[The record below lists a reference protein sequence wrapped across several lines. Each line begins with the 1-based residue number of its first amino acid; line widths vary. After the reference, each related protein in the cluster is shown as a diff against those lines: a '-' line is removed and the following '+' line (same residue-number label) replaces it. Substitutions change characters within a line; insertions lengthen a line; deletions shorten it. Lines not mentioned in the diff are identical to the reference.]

1 VLPYVDI
8 KLKEFDLSIYNRNET
23 DDKVTLDALE
33 ALKRVKAGVKCA
45 TITATNEK
53 LKEF

>member
-1 VLPYVDI
+1 MLPYVDI
-8 KLKEFDLSIYNRNET
+8 KLKEFDLSIQNRDET

-33 ALKRVKAGVKCA
+33 SLKRVKAGVKCA
-45 TITATNEK
+45 TITATSEK